1 MTKEKK
7 MKNYVLL
14 ILLFAA
20 AICVTLYLCNWY
32 KVYDDYQKQTPII
45 RGTLLEIKSEELEH
59 YIMENPTFTIYMCT
73 SGDDVCRKYEKKFIK
88 LCKNMNLQEYIVYL
102 NLSDIDQENFVNSFN
117 NKYNYKVNLTT
128 SYPAFVT
135 FEDGKVKYI
144 LQGKENEPLTI
155 SKTKQYLELNNIG
168 E

>member
-59 YIMENPTFTIYMCT
+59 YILENPTFTIYMCT

-117 NKYNYKVNLTT
+117 NTYNYKVNLTT

-144 LQGKENEPLTI
+144 LQGKENDPLTI
-155 SKTKQYLELNNIG
+155 SKNKQYLELNNIG